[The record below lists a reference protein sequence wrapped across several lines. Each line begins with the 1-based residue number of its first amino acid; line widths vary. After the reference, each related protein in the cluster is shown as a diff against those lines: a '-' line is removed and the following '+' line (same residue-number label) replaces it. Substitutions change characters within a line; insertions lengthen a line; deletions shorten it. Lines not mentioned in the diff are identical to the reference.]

1 MSLLRNLASGLRS
14 LFRKD
19 RVNRELEEELRE
31 YLEMA
36 ADEKMKQGMSRQDAL
51 RAVRL
56 EAGSLEVTKEI
67 VRSGGWESIVDT
79 LWRDLLFA
87 ARMLRKSPGF
97 TLVAMLTLGL
107 GIGGNTA
114 VFSVMNTVLL
124 RYLPL
129 PHPQQLVFLSLPN
142 AQPDGASSSG
152 DDERSFSYPVFEALR
167 KEHAVFSDLI
177 AYMPL
182 AVDKVAVRVGEDP
195 EEAEGD
201 MVSGNFFSGLGVSF
215 TRGRGFALE
224 DETAHS
230 SVVVLSYSYWTTR
243 FGRSPSAIGQTIY
256 VKGNPFAVIGVTAQG
271 FYGIEPAS
279 STDFWIPLQN
289 RPELTAWGEEPSPR
303 AFYGSP
309 KWWCIQ
315 LIGRLVPGVTES
327 QALAK
332 LDPAFQSAAF
342 IGLGTPDPKAKKS
355 ILAFS
360 SAQGIQGMRDDYQKP
375 IQILL
380 AMVGLV
386 LAIACANVSM
396 LLVARNATR
405 AREFSVRMALGAGRG
420 RLLRQMLTESFLLV
434 AGGSAFGWMFAI
446 AGSRALAAWSGVE
459 IPFVLDSRVLLFSLA
474 ISIGCAIVFGL
485 APLRRAVSVP
495 VGVALKT
502 SNATAYRDQ
511 KSSWSGKVVVA
522 AQMALC
528 LILLVGSGLLV
539 RSLRNYQTLPL
550 GLRVDGLLVFG
561 TDPFSVHSD
570 EEKERFFQNLL
581 ARLRVAPGVESAT
594 LVSHRLGSGWGWQ
607 NVWAIDGVEPQ
618 APFSG
623 SMSMSANHVGPD
635 FCHTLGIP
643 ILRGREV
650 TEADTRSAPKVVL
663 VNETFLKR
671 YFPKGDG
678 LSHSVTAI
686 SSISDGKITLGDSFT
701 IVGVIGDSKY
711 KRVDETSKPTLYFPF
726 AQGTPI
732 PNMQVELRTSGDP
745 DALIPT
751 VRAILHDLDPNLP
764 IQKPMTQRAQFDESY
779 SQASLFARLSIF
791 FGVIAVLLVATGL
804 YGTLAYRVA
813 RRTSEIGVR
822 VALGAQQKQVLWL
835 ILRESLLVSGAAI
848 LAGVPVAIAGT
859 RLMRSMLFGVQPGD
873 LVSFLVALFGVVLVA
888 LAASIIPA
896 RRALRVDPLVAL
908 RYE

>member
-1 MSLLRNLASGLRS
+1 MSLLRNLGSGLRS
-14 LFRKD
+14 LFRKEQ
-19 RVNRELEEELRE
+19 VNRQLDEELGE

-56 EAGSLEVTKEI
+56 EAGSLDGAKEI
-67 VRSGGWESIVDT
+67 VRSGGWESVVDT

-97 TLVAMLTLGL
+97 TLVAMLTLAL

-129 PHPQQLVFLSLPN
+129 PNPQQLVFLRLPN
-142 AQPDGASSSG
+142 GPPDGVSTTG
-152 DDERSFSYPVFEALR
+152 DDDRSFSYPVFEALR
-167 KEHAVFSDLI
+167 KEHAVFSDLM

-182 AVDKVAVRVGEDP
+182 AVDKVAVRIGEDP

-224 DETAHS
+224 DETAHT

-256 VKGNPFAVIGVTAQG
+256 IKGVPFTVIGVTAQG
-271 FYGIEPAS
+271 FYGVEPAS
-279 STDFWIPLQN
+279 STDFWIPLQS
-289 RPELTAWGEEPSPR
+289 RPELNAWGEEPSLD
-303 AFYGSP
+303 ALYGNP

-315 LIGRLVPGVTES
+315 LIGRLGPGVTES

-332 LDPAFQSAAF
+332 LDPVFQSAAL

-355 ILAFS
+355 ILVFS
-360 SAQGIQGMRDDYQKP
+360 PTQGIQGLRDDYHKP

-405 AREFSVRMALGAGRG
+405 AREFSVRIALGAGRG
-420 RLLRQMLTESFLLV
+420 RLLRQALTESFLLV
-434 AGGSAFGWMFAI
+434 AGGAAFGWMFAI
-446 AGSRALAAWSGVE
+446 SGSRALAAWSGVE
-459 IPFVLDSRVLLFSLA
+459 IPFVLDSRVLLFTMA

-485 APLRRAVSVP
+485 APLRRAVGVP
-495 VGVALKT
+495 VGVTLKT

-511 KSSWSGKVVVA
+511 RSSWSGKVVVA
-522 AQMALC
+522 SQMALC

-539 RSLRNYQTLPL
+539 RSLRNYETLPL

-570 EEKERFFQNLL
+570 EEKEHFFQNLL
-581 ARLRVAPGVESAT
+581 ARLRTVPGVESAT
-594 LVSHRLGSGWGWQ
+594 LVSHRLGSGWGW
-607 NVWAIDGVEPQ
+607 NSVWAIDGVEPQ
-618 APFSG
+618 EPFSE
-623 SMSMSANHVGPD
+623 SMSANHVGPD

-643 ILRGREV
+643 ILRGRDV
-650 TEADTRSAPKVVL
+650 TDADTRSAPKVVL
-663 VNETFLKR
+663 VNETFSKR
-671 YFPKGDG
+671 FFPKGDAPG
-678 LSHSVTAI
+678 HSVTTL
-686 SSISDGKITLGDSFT
+686 SSTSLGKIKLDDRFT

-711 KRVDETSKPTLYFPF
+711 KRVDEKSKPTLYFPF
-726 AQGTPI
+726 AQNTPV

-745 DALIPT
+745 DALIPS
-751 VRAILHDLDPNLP
+751 VRAVLHDLDPNLP
-764 IQKPMTQRAQFDESY
+764 MQNPITQRAQFDESF
-779 SQASLFARLSIF
+779 SQARLFARLSIF

-804 YGTLAYRVA
+804 YGTLAYRVE

-822 VALGAQQKQVLWL
+822 MALGAQHGQVLWL

-848 LAGVPVAIAGT
+848 LAGVPVAIAGAHV
-859 RLMRSMLFGVQPGD
+859 MRSMLFGVQPGD
-873 LVSFLVALFGVVLVA
+873 MISFLLALFGVILVA

-896 RRALRVDPLVAL
+896 RRAMRVDPMVAL

>member
-1 MSLLRNLASGLRS
+1 MSLLRTLGSGLQS
-14 LFRKD
+14 LFRKEQ
-19 RVNRELEEELRE
+19 VNQELDEELGE

-56 EAGSLEVTKEI
+56 EGGSLDGTKEI
-67 VRSGGWESIVDT
+67 VRSGGWESVVDT

-97 TLVAMLTLGL
+97 TLVAMLTLAL
-107 GIGGNTA
+107 GVGGNTA

-129 PHPQQLVFLSLPN
+129 PNPRQLVFLRL
-142 AQPDGASSSG
+142 PDGPPDGLSTTG
-152 DDERSFSYPVFEALR
+152 DDDRSFSYPVFEALR
-167 KEHAVFSDLI
+167 KEHAVFSDLM
-177 AYMPL
+177 AYVPL
-182 AVDKVAVRVGEDP
+182 AVDKVAVRIGQDP

-224 DETAHS
+224 DETAHA

-256 VKGNPFAVIGVTAQG
+256 VKGVPFTVIGVTAQG
-271 FYGIEPAS
+271 FYGVEPAS
-279 STDFWIPLQN
+279 STDFWIPLQS
-289 RPELTAWGEEPSPR
+289 RPELNAWGEEPSLD
-303 AFYGSP
+303 ALYGNP

-332 LDPAFQSAAF
+332 LDPVFQSAAF
-342 IGLGTPDPKAKKS
+342 IGLGTHDPKAKKS
-355 ILAFS
+355 ILAFT
-360 SAQGIQGMRDDYQKP
+360 SAQGIQGLRDDYHKP

-405 AREFSVRMALGAGRG
+405 AREFSLRMALGAGRG
-420 RLLRQMLTESFLLV
+420 RLLRQTLTESFLLV
-434 AGGSAFGWMFAI
+434 AGGAAFGWMFAI
-446 AGSRALAAWSGVE
+446 SGSQALAAWSGME
-459 IPFVLDSRVLLFSLA
+459 IPFVLDSRVLLFTLA
-474 ISIGCAIVFGL
+474 ISISCAIVFGL
-485 APLRRAVSVP
+485 APLRMAVSVP
-495 VGVALKT
+495 VGVTLKI
-502 SNATAYRDQ
+502 SNATARRDQ
-511 KSSWSGKVVVA
+511 RSSWLGKVVVA
-522 AQMALC
+522 SQMALC

-561 TDPFSVHSD
+561 TDPFSLHSD
-570 EEKERFFQNLL
+570 EEKEHFYQNLL
-581 ARLRVAPGVESAT
+581 ARLREAPGVESAT
-594 LVSHRLGSGWGWQ
+594 LLSHRLGSGWGW
-607 NVWAIDGVEPQ
+607 NSVWAIDGVMPQ
-618 APFSG
+618 APFSE
-623 SMSMSANHVGPD
+623 SMSANHVGPY

-643 ILRGREV
+643 ILRGRDV
-650 TEADTRSAPKVVL
+650 TDADTRSAPKVVL
-663 VNETFLKR
+663 VNETFSKR
-671 YFPKGDG
+671 FFPKGDALG
-678 LSHSVTAI
+678 HSV
-686 SSISDGKITLGDSFT
+686 GKNKPENRLT

-711 KRVDETSKPTLYFPF
+711 KRVDEKSKPTLYFPF
-726 AQGTPI
+726 AQHTPI

-745 DALIPT
+745 DALLPS
-751 VRAILHDLDPNLP
+751 VRAVLHDLDPNLP

-779 SQASLFARLSIF
+779 SQARLFARLSIF

-804 YGTLAYRVA
+804 YGTLAYRVD

-822 VALGAQQKQVLWL
+822 MALGAQQGQVLWL
-835 ILRESLLVSGAAI
+835 ILRESLLVSGAAT
-848 LAGVPVAIAGT
+848 LAGVPVAIAGA

-873 LVSFLVALFGVVLVA
+873 MISFLLALFGVILVA

-896 RRALRVDPLVAL
+896 RRAMRVDPVVAL

>member
-1 MSLLRNLASGLRS
+1 MSLLRNLRSGLRC
-14 LFRKD
+14 LFRKEQ
-19 RVNRELEEELRE
+19 VNRELDEELGE

-56 EAGSLEVTKEI
+56 EGGSLDGTKEI
-67 VRSGGWESIVDT
+67 VRSGGWESVVDT

-97 TLVAMLTLGL
+97 TLVAMLTLAL

-129 PHPQQLVFLSLPN
+129 PNPQQLVFLRLPN
-142 AQPDGASSSG
+142 GPPDGLSTTG
-152 DDERSFSYPVFEALR
+152 DDDKSFSYPVFEALR
-167 KEHAVFSDLI
+167 KEHAVFSDLM

-182 AVDKVAVRVGEDP
+182 AVDKVAVRIGEDP

-224 DETAHS
+224 DETAHA

-256 VKGNPFAVIGVTAQG
+256 VKGVPFTVIGVTAQG
-271 FYGIEPAS
+271 FYGVEPAS

-289 RPELTAWGEEPSPR
+289 RPELNAWDEEPSPNSV
-303 AFYGSP
+303 YGAP

-332 LDPAFQSAAF
+332 LDPVFQSAAL
-342 IGLGTPDPKAKKS
+342 IGLGTPDPKAKKN

-360 SAQGIQGMRDDYQKP
+360 STQGIQGLREDYQKP

-434 AGGSAFGWMFAI
+434 GGGAALGWMFAI
-446 AGSRALAAWSGVE
+446 SGSRALAAWSGVE
-459 IPFVLDSRVLLFSLA
+459 IPFVLDSRVLLFTLA
-474 ISIGCAIVFGL
+474 ISISCAIVFGL

-495 VGVALKT
+495 VGVTLKT

-511 KSSWSGKVVVA
+511 RSSWSGKVVVA
-522 AQMALC
+522 SQMALC

-570 EEKERFFQNLL
+570 EEKEHFYQNLL
-581 ARLRVAPGVESAT
+581 ARLREAPGVESAT
-594 LVSHRLGSGWGWQ
+594 LVSHRLGSGWGW
-607 NVWAIDGVEPQ
+607 NSVWAIDGVEPQ
-618 APFSG
+618 GPFSEIG
-623 SMSMSANHVGPD
+623 MSANHVGPD

-643 ILRGREV
+643 ILRGRDV
-650 TEADTRSAPKVVL
+650 TDADTRSAPKVVL
-663 VNETFLKR
+663 VNETFSKR
-671 YFPKGDG
+671 FFPKGDALG
-678 LSHSVTAI
+678 HSVTTI
-686 SSISDGKITLGDSFT
+686 SSTSVGKIKLENRFT

-711 KRVDETSKPTLYFPF
+711 KRVDEKSKPTLYFPF
-726 AQGTPI
+726 AQYTSI
-732 PNMQVELRTSGDP
+732 PNIQVELRTSGDP
-745 DALIPT
+745 DALIPS
-751 VRAILHDLDPNLP
+751 VRAVLHDLDPNLP

-779 SQASLFARLSIF
+779 SQARLFARLSIF

-804 YGTLAYRVA
+804 YGTLAYRVG

-822 VALGAQQKQVLWL
+822 MALGAQHGQVLWL

-848 LAGVPVAIAGT
+848 LAGVPVAIAGA

-873 LVSFLVALFGVVLVA
+873 MISFLLALFGVILVA

-896 RRALRVDPLVAL
+896 RRAMRVDPLVAL

>member
-1 MSLLRNLASGLRS
+1 MSLLRTLGSGLRS
-14 LFRKD
+14 LFRKEQ
-19 RVNRELEEELRE
+19 VNQELDEELGE

-56 EAGSLEVTKEI
+56 EGGSLDGTKEM
-67 VRSGGWESIVDT
+67 VGSGGWESVVDT

-97 TLVAMLTLGL
+97 TLVAMLTLAL
-107 GIGGNTA
+107 GVGGNTA

-129 PHPQQLVFLSLPN
+129 PNPRQLVFLRL
-142 AQPDGASSSG
+142 PDGPPDGLSTTG
-152 DDERSFSYPVFEALR
+152 DDDRSFSYPVFEALR
-167 KEHAVFSDLI
+167 KEHAVFSDLM
-177 AYMPL
+177 AYVPL
-182 AVDKVAVRVGEDP
+182 AVDKVAVRIGQDP

-224 DETAHS
+224 DETAHA

-256 VKGNPFAVIGVTAQG
+256 VKGVPFTVIGVTAQG
-271 FYGIEPAS
+271 FYGVEPAS
-279 STDFWIPLQN
+279 STDFWIPLQS
-289 RPELTAWGEEPSPR
+289 RPELNAWGEEPSLD
-303 AFYGSP
+303 ALYGNP

-332 LDPAFQSAAF
+332 LDPVFQSAAF
-342 IGLGTPDPKAKKS
+342 IGLGTHDPKAKKS
-355 ILAFS
+355 ILAFT
-360 SAQGIQGMRDDYQKP
+360 SAQGIQGLRDDYHKP

-405 AREFSVRMALGAGRG
+405 AREFSLRMALGAGRG
-420 RLLRQMLTESFLLV
+420 RLLRQTLTESFLLV
-434 AGGSAFGWMFAI
+434 AGGAAFGWMFAI
-446 AGSRALAAWSGVE
+446 SGSQALAAWSGME
-459 IPFVLDSRVLLFSLA
+459 IPFVLDSRVLLFTLA
-474 ISIGCAIVFGL
+474 ISISCAIVFGL
-485 APLRRAVSVP
+485 APLRMAVSVP
-495 VGVALKT
+495 VGVTLKI
-502 SNATAYRDQ
+502 SNATARRDQ
-511 KSSWSGKVVVA
+511 RSSWLGKVVVA
-522 AQMALC
+522 SQMALC

-561 TDPFSVHSD
+561 TDPFSLHSD
-570 EEKERFFQNLL
+570 EEKEHFYQNLL
-581 ARLRVAPGVESAT
+581 ARLREAPGVESAT
-594 LVSHRLGSGWGWQ
+594 LLSHRLGSGWGW
-607 NVWAIDGVEPQ
+607 NSVWAIDGVMPQ
-618 APFSG
+618 APFSE
-623 SMSMSANHVGPD
+623 SMSANHVGPY

-643 ILRGREV
+643 ILRGRDV
-650 TEADTRSAPKVVL
+650 TDADTRSAPKVVL
-663 VNETFLKR
+663 VNETFSKR
-671 YFPKGDG
+671 FFPKGDALG
-678 LSHSVTAI
+678 HSV
-686 SSISDGKITLGDSFT
+686 GKNKPENRLT

-711 KRVDETSKPTLYFPF
+711 KRVDEKSKPTLYFPF
-726 AQGTPI
+726 AQHTPI

-745 DALIPT
+745 DALLPS
-751 VRAILHDLDPNLP
+751 VRAVLHDLDPNLP
-764 IQKPMTQRAQFDESY
+764 IQKPVTQRAQFDESY
-779 SQASLFARLSIF
+779 SQARLFARLSIF

-804 YGTLAYRVA
+804 YGTLAYRVD

-822 VALGAQQKQVLWL
+822 MALGAQQGQVLWW
-835 ILRESLLVSGAAI
+835 ILRESLLVSGAAT
-848 LAGVPVAIAGT
+848 LAGVPVAIAGA

-873 LVSFLVALFGVVLVA
+873 MISFLLALFGVILVA

-896 RRALRVDPLVAL
+896 RRAMRVDPVVAL